1 MINPKMYQKP
11 AIGIGIAAIV
21 AVLCLAALASDS
33 ARIEKPAAVDAEQY
47 ADFIENEVFDIQDL
61 AEGAE
66 IQRRIFNRITPPG
79 VTWIQPMFPPVV
91 PFDAENFDEKFLDEL
106 LGDDKNSVAIY
117 PLSLALDP
125 KTRETLIYNAEGKL
139 IAAIPAD
146 RVSREWPEDAD
157 PARVTLQ
164 LDLLPSEDVEPYL
177 YTESRIV
184 EYEETRTAKTI
195 NSGGMALRSLGTNE
209 FGIAGIQRL
218 TNGNTQITVTNGTD
232 AAEVFAYTVWHTSSV
247 SVVVWTNEFD
257 EVFTNSH
264 TAWQPVSPAF
274 DGIESAWECLSTN
287 LPLIN
292 GVGVYEDA
300 DIPDNARVRF
310 YAVVKLMDSDGDG
323 LSDGAEILLYRTDPD
338 NPDSDGDGL
347 SDYDEVITLGTNP
360 NNPDS
365 DGDGLPDAWEVQ
377 HGLDPL
383 DDGSGNINNGPEG
396 DPDGDGFSNSLELEL
411 GSPPDNPA
419 WNGQQLAY
427 RLTHARANTRSVTND
442 LIGLR
447 VDIDDSSDCGGSA
460 GTQNRTDSLYVPEL
474 LDCGYFIDIT
484 VEGMVE
490 DVDVNYDKV
499 SIEAFTNTFYF
510 SGSSNRPSECRMI
523 SKTRT
528 CNVLILGNSTVNL
541 RYNTVSYKWHSGA
554 YAEIVGAEQTGVLSV
569 GMTAYRPQTETAG
582 YGSPFQ
588 RTAVP
593 DEAKESPGVG
603 IRINGDDDNNN
614 GVSDN
619 NDTTVN
625 NENDL
630 IEVELHGEPPS
641 TPGGVIYTLKRS
653 SSNIKVWDSST
664 KGTALLDANNETN
677 LPFSTT
683 PITVWVENHSG
694 GVSDLELQVKADSGP
709 ILCSDKI
716 RFSPFTSIVIAL
728 GGENQVPTDPADSNF
743 GVFGL
748 AINLYQQGYDV
759 HMYDEDNVGNNGAG
773 AVYNEIVRAVQKR
786 NVSQVAIYGYSHGGG
801 STYDLAE
808 RLYNNRSTIGVFTV
822 PFTAYIDAI
831 ENDSDFDTDQ
841 ERRRPLGTAYHVNY
855 YQEGT
860 MGDGWLDGGPI
871 LPPGADYEINVD
883 HPIPRHTHFSID
895 DDPEV
900 LGGIRTRLLP
910 RVDR

>member
-1 MINPKMYQKP
+1 MYQKP

-33 ARIEKPAAVDAEQY
+33 TRIEKSAAVDAEQY

-66 IQRRIFNRITPPG
+66 IQRRMFNRMTPPG
-79 VTWIQPMFPPVV
+79 FSWVQPMFPPVV
-91 PFDAENFDEKFLDEL
+91 PFDADNFDEKFLDEL
-106 LGDDKNSVAIY
+106 LGEDKNSVAIY
-117 PLSLALDP
+117 PLSLTQDP
-125 KTRETLIYNAEGKL
+125 KTRETLVFNAEGKL
-139 IAAIPAD
+139 IATIPAD
-146 RVSREWPEDAD
+146 RVSREWPEEAD

-177 YTESRIV
+177 YTESRV
-184 EYEETRTAKTI
+184 AEYEEAQTAKTKE
-195 NSGGMALRSLGTNE
+195 SGGMALRSLGATE
-209 FGIAGIQRL
+209 FGIAGVQRL
-218 TNGNTQITVTNGTD
+218 TNGNMQITVTNGTD

-257 EVFTNSH
+257 EVLTNSH
-264 TAWQPVSPAF
+264 TAWHPVSPAF

-287 LPLIN
+287 LVLIN
-292 GVGVYEDA
+292 GVGVYEDT

-347 SDYDEVITLGTNP
+347 SDYEEVITYGTNP
-360 NNPDS
+360 NDPDS

-383 DDGSGNINNGPEG
+383 DDGSENINNGPEG

-411 GSPPDNPA
+411 SSPPDNPA

-427 RLTHARANTRSVTND
+427 RLTHARINTRSLTND

-447 VDIDDSSDCGGSA
+447 VDIEDSSDCGGSA
-460 GTQNRTDSLYVPEL
+460 GTQNVPDSLYVPEL

-528 CNVLILGNSTVNL
+528 CNVLILGNSTVTL

-554 YAEIVGAEQTGVLSV
+554 YAEIVGAEETGALSV

-588 RTAVP
+588 KTAVP

-603 IRINGDDDNNN
+603 IRVNGDDDNNN
-614 GVSDN
+614 GVPDH

-630 IEVELHGEPPS
+630 IEVELHGKPPS
-641 TPGGVIYTLKRS
+641 TPGGFIYTLKRS

-664 KGTALLDANNETN
+664 KGTALLDANHETN
-677 LPFSTT
+677 LSFSTT
-683 PITVWVENHSG
+683 PITVWVENPSG
-694 GVSDLELQVKADSGP
+694 GNSSLELVVRTDAAGV
-709 ILCSDKI
+709 ICSDI
-716 RFSPFTSIVIAL
+716 INTYSFQTVVVGLSGEVWFGGDPLDNGMFNIA
-728 GGENQVPTDPADSNF
+728 EH
-743 GVFGL
+743 
-748 AINLYQQGYDV
+748 LYNNGYDV
-759 HMYDEDNVGNNGAG
+759 HYYDEDVVANNGAG
-773 AVYNEIVRAVQKR
+773 AAYDEVVSAVKDRAVSY
-786 NVSQVAIYGYSHGGG
+786 VGIYGHSHGGG
-801 STYDLAE
+801 STHDLAE
-808 RLYNNRSTIGVFTV
+808 RLHANRGIIGTFTIN
-822 PFTAYIDAI
+822 FTAYIDAI
-831 ENDSDFDTDQ
+831 ENDSDFDTDS
-841 ERRRPLGTAYHVNY
+841 EIRLPPSTTYHMNY
-855 YQEGT
+855 YQT
-860 MGDGWLDGGPI
+860 NDSLLVGGPVI
-871 LPPGADYEINVD
+871 GANENLNVNTTQWGQNLN
-883 HPIPRHTHFSID
+883 HGSID
-895 DDPEV
+895 NDPTV
-900 LGGIRTRLLP
+900 INAVGARAIQKMQP
-910 RVDR
+910 

>member
-21 AVLCLAALASDS
+21 AVLCLAALASDTS
-33 ARIEKPAAVDAEQY
+33 RTEKPVAVDAEQY

-61 AEGAE
+61 AESAE
-66 IQRRIFNRITPPG
+66 IQRRMFNRMTPPG
-79 VTWIQPMFPPVV
+79 FSWVQPMFPSVV

-106 LGDDKNSVAIY
+106 LGEDKNSVAIY

-125 KTRETLIYNAEGKL
+125 KTRETLVFNGEGKQ

-177 YTESRIV
+177 YTESRIEDYV
-184 EYEETRTAKTI
+184 ESLATKTTKSSEI
-195 NSGGMALRSLGTNE
+195 ALRSLGTNE
-209 FGIAGIQRL
+209 FGFAGIQRL
-218 TNGNTQITVTNGTD
+218 TNGSMQVTVTNGTD

-257 EVFTNSH
+257 EVLTNSH
-264 TAWQPVSPAF
+264 TAWHPVSPSF

-310 YAVVKLMDSDGDG
+310 YAVVKLMDTDGDG
-323 LSDGAEILLYRTDPD
+323 LSDGAEILVYRTDPD

-347 SDYDEVITLGTNP
+347 SDYEEVITYGTNP
-360 NNPDS
+360 NDPDS

-383 DDGSGNINNGPEG
+383 DDGSVNINNGPEG

-411 GSPPDNPA
+411 GSPADNPA
-419 WNGQQLAY
+419 WNGHQLAY
-427 RLTHARANTRSVTND
+427 RLTHARANTRSITND

-523 SKTRT
+523 SKTKT
-528 CNVLILGNSTVNL
+528 CNVFIKGNSTVYL

-554 YAEIVGAEQTGVLSV
+554 YAEIVGAELTDTLKVHVVFADPDDAGWADLEEKKVILSDKDTRIKIQISPKLYDLQSIFNYIGTALKICTSGTAPDGHVYTMTPYNTTLTQDSSFSELRVALSRGQLISLGVLPSQESDSV
-569 GMTAYRPQTETAG
+569 AEKAWYDTGFDTAASAPNLLDGHAFDAGMTA
-582 YGSPFQ
+582 
-588 RTAVP
+588 
-593 DEAKESPGVG
+593 ESRGKC
-603 IRINGDDDNNN
+603 
-614 GVSDN
+614 
-619 NDTTVN
+619 T
-625 NENDL
+625 
-630 IEVELHGEPPS
+630 
-641 TPGGVIYTLKRS
+641 
-653 SSNIKVWDSST
+653 
-664 KGTALLDANNETN
+664 
-677 LPFSTT
+677 
-683 PITVWVENHSG
+683 
-694 GVSDLELQVKADSGP
+694 Q
-709 ILCSDKI
+709 
-716 RFSPFTSIVIAL
+716 
-728 GGENQVPTDPADSNF
+728 
-743 GVFGL
+743 
-748 AINLYQQGYDV
+748 
-759 HMYDEDNVGNNGAG
+759 
-773 AVYNEIVRAVQKR
+773 
-786 NVSQVAIYGYSHGGG
+786 AIYGGLDNTPPNSPLDKSFFVAGGIEVITAECCMGISDKRQLMNQADYFYYSGHGWILTGEVYPGG
-801 STYDLAE
+801 PSDVTGYWDKDLDIVIFAGCSV
-808 RLYNNRSTIGVFTV
+808 LDINDYNNNTNGAAHLASPGKLWEPTGPSLFLGYNWKAPTDLQNSDSIISTWLQNRSGLGDVD
-822 PFTAYIDAI
+822 AWRDANSNSNGRNACAI
-831 ENDSDFDTDQ
+831 EAN
-841 ERRRPLGTAYHVNY
+841 LNY
-855 YQEGT
+855 YYFHKWAPLIYIWT
-860 MGDGWLDGGPI
+860 TIPK
-871 LPPGADYEINVD
+871 ADW
-883 HPIPRHTHFSID
+883 
-895 DDPEV
+895 
-900 LGGIRTRLLP
+900 
-910 RVDR
+910 

>member
-1 MINPKMYQKP
+1 MRNPRMNRKP

-21 AVLCLAALASDS
+21 AVLCLAALASDTS
-33 ARIEKPAAVDAEQY
+33 RTEKPAAIDAEQY
-47 ADFIENEVFDIQDL
+47 AELIENEVFDIQDL

-66 IQRRIFNRITPPG
+66 IQRRRFNRMTPPG
-79 VTWIQPMFPPVV
+79 FSWVQPMFPPVV
-91 PFDAENFDEKFLDEL
+91 PFDSENFDEKFLDEL
-106 LGDDKNSVAIY
+106 LGEDKNSVAIY
-117 PLSLALDP
+117 PLSLTLDP
-125 KTRETLIYNAEGKL
+125 KTRETLVYNADGKL

-146 RVSREWPEDAD
+146 RVSREWPENAD

-177 YTESRIV
+177 YTESRIA
-184 EYEETRTAKTI
+184 EYEEARTAKTKK
-195 NSGGMALRSLGTNE
+195 SGGMVLRSLGASE
-209 FGIAGIQRL
+209 FGIAGVQRL

-323 LSDGAEILLYRTDPD
+323 LSDGAEILVYRTDPD

-347 SDYDEVITLGTNP
+347 SDYDEVITYGTNP
-360 NNPDS
+360 NDPDS

-383 DDGSGNINNGPEG
+383 DDGSGNIDNGPEG

-419 WNGQQLAY
+419 WNGHQLAY
-427 RLTHARANTRSVTND
+427 RLTHARVNNRSVTND

-447 VDIDDSSDCGGSA
+447 VNIDDSSDCGGSA
-460 GTQNRTDSLYVPEL
+460 GTQNRTDSLYVPKL

-523 SKTRT
+523 SKTKT
-528 CNVLILGNSTVNL
+528 CNVFIKGNSTVYL

-554 YAEIVGAEQTGVLSV
+554 YAEIIGAELTDVFNVEIIQPRTLWWFPSSLPSGYHVSDVAEAKVSPSHFDGLGTFSWQVLGSKGFGALGLIPQGGGGLVQAVTKHNDKYVNINTRGYSDGEGDVILGLTYTPPNSSVPVCIVTNTMTIRTFRLVIDSDEQYIPGAYGGWEHRRGMRATDQFGINNIPLGVNINEHFTNWQSIYPGENWQPPTPWPLSGAITWWDRVNPGASSTIPMPVHRGSSGDSTPVDEALQTW
-569 GMTAYRPQTETAG
+569 R
-582 YGSPFQ
+582 YGSMSIGSGDIF
-588 RTAVP
+588 
-593 DEAKESPGVG
+593 
-603 IRINGDDDNNN
+603 ING
-614 GVSDN
+614 GVMWRRN
-619 NDTTVN
+619 RGYA
-625 NENDL
+625 E
-630 IEVELHGEPPS
+630 H
-641 TPGGVIYTLKRS
+641 
-653 SSNIKVWDSST
+653 
-664 KGTALLDANNETN
+664 TN
-677 LPFSTT
+677 
-683 PITVWVENHSG
+683 
-694 GVSDLELQVKADSGP
+694 
-709 ILCSDKI
+709 
-716 RFSPFTSIVIAL
+716 
-728 GGENQVPTDPADSNF
+728 
-743 GVFGL
+743 
-748 AINLYQQGYDV
+748 
-759 HMYDEDNVGNNGAG
+759 
-773 AVYNEIVRAVQKR
+773 
-786 NVSQVAIYGYSHGGG
+786 
-801 STYDLAE
+801 
-808 RLYNNRSTIGVFTV
+808 
-822 PFTAYIDAI
+822 
-831 ENDSDFDTDQ
+831 
-841 ERRRPLGTAYHVNY
+841 
-855 YQEGT
+855 
-860 MGDGWLDGGPI
+860 
-871 LPPGADYEINVD
+871 
-883 HPIPRHTHFSID
+883 
-895 DDPEV
+895 
-900 LGGIRTRLLP
+900 
-910 RVDR
+910 